1 MDMENVAHV
10 IAFVGILVFLA
21 HLFTGIFSR
30 TRIPDVML
38 LIIIGICVG
47 PLLLDLTSP
56 EEFGVVGPVF
66 TTITLIIILFESGLA
81 LRLSMLRAAL
91 GGAMALAPLSFFSTM
106 AVVAGFAIW
115 LTDLEVLP
123 AFILG
128 AIVGSTSETVVIPLI
143 RQLKIKEETKTLL
156 SVESSVNDVL
166 SIVITVALVQAYVGG
181 GKFEIASISGNL
193 IASFLVALVFGII
206 GALVWSV
213 LLNKIRALKNAIFTT
228 PAFVFVIYG
237 LVEYFGFSG
246 AIAALAFGITIGN
259 IETIRIPIFKTLTVK
274 KAVGLNET
282 EKLFFSEVAF
292 LLKTFFFIYL
302 GISLELISG
311 WFIIVALILTAV
323 AFVLRIPAVKLSI
336 RQAVGPKDLSVM
348 AVMVPKGL
356 AAVVLASIPLQQ
368 GVAGGEIIKNITYG
382 VVLFSIVITSILVLL
397 LEKTRL
403 PDVYAWVFSPNL
415 PRWGQKAG
423 PRPTDMAGRTDDIA
437 PSGDKLFGGEGED
450 KKGTPGKGGKS

>member
-1 MDMENVAHV
+1 MDVGNVAQV
-10 IAFVGILVFLA
+10 IAFVGILVFVA

-30 TRIPDVML
+30 TRIPDVIL

-47 PLLLDLTSP
+47 PVLGFASP
-56 EEFGVVGPVF
+56 SVFGEVGPVF
-66 TTITLIIILFESGLA
+66 TTVTLIIILFESGLA

-91 GGAMALAPLSFFSTM
+91 GGALTLAPLSFFSTM
-106 AVVAGFAIW
+106 AVVAGLAIW

-128 AIVGSTSETVVIPLI
+128 AIVGSTSEAVVIPLV
-143 RQLKIKEETKTLL
+143 RQLKIKEETSTLL

-166 SIVITVALVQAYVGG
+166 SIVITMALVQAYVV
-181 GKFEIASISGNL
+181 GKFEIASVSGDL

-206 GALVWSV
+206 GALIWSI
-213 LLNKIRALKNAIFTT
+213 LLNKIHAIKNAIFTT

-237 LVEYFGFSG
+237 IVETLGFSG
-246 AIAALAFGITIGN
+246 AIAALAFGVTIGN
-259 IETIRIPIFKTLTVK
+259 IETIRIPIFKSWTVNEP
-274 KAVGLNET
+274 VGLNAT
-282 EKLFFSEVAF
+282 EKVFFSEVAF

-311 WFIIVALILTAV
+311 WFIIVGLILTAV

-336 RQAVGPKDLSVM
+336 RQAIAPKDFSVM

-403 PDVYAWVFSPNL
+403 PDVYAWIFSPRMPGL
-415 PRWGQKAG
+415 GQKVG
-423 PRPTDMAGRTDDIA
+423 LCPTDMAGRTDDIV
-437 PSGDKLFGGEGED
+437 PSGDKLFGSGGED
-450 KKGTPGKGGKS
+450 KKGPPEKDGKS

>member
-1 MDMENVAHV
+1 LETIAQA

-30 TRIPDVML
+30 TRIPDVIL

-47 PLLLDLTSP
+47 PVLGLASPDL
-56 EEFGVVGPVF
+56 FGIVGPVF

-81 LRLSMLRAAL
+81 MRLGMLRSAL
-91 GGAMALAPLSFFSTM
+91 GGAMTLAPLSFFLTM

-115 LTDLEVLP
+115 LADLEVLP

-128 AIVGSTSETVVIPLI
+128 AIVGSTSETVVIPLL
-143 RQLKIKEETKTLL
+143 RQLRIKEETRTLL

-166 SIVITVALVQAYVGG
+166 SIVITVALVQAYVMGE
-181 GKFEIASISGNL
+181 FEIAKVSGDL

-206 GALVWSV
+206 GALIWSI
-213 LLNKIRALKNAIFTT
+213 LLNRIHAIKNTIFTT

-237 LVEYFGFSG
+237 IVETLGFSG

-274 KAVGLNET
+274 EPVGLNET
-282 EKLFFSEVAF
+282 EKIFFSEVAF

-302 GISLELISG
+302 GISLELISN
-311 WFIIVALILTAV
+311 WLIIVGLILTAV
-323 AFVLRIPAVKLSI
+323 AFILRLPAVKWSMRKSLEP
-336 RQAVGPKDLSVM
+336 RDVSVM
-348 AVMVPKGL
+348 AVMIPKGL
-356 AAVVLASIPLQQ
+356 AAVVLATIPVQQ
-368 GVAGGEIIKNITYG
+368 GIVGGEVIKNITYG
-382 VVLFSIVITSILVLL
+382 VVLISIVITSFLVLL

-403 PDVYAWVFSPNL
+403 PDLYAWVLAPGLLNERL
-415 PRWGQKAG
+415 KRI
-423 PRPTDMAGRTDDIA
+423 PRPSEIAGKTDNMI
-437 PSGDKLFGGEGED
+437 PNGDKLFGSSTD
-450 KKGTPGKGGKS
+450 TKKEEKS